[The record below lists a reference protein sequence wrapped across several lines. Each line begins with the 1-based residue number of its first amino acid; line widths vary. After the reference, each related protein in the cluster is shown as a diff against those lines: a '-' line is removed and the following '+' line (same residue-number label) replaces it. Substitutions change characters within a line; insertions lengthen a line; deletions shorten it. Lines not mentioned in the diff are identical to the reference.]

1 MTMHSLT
8 TLSSSSATLLTPNG
22 THSGYDF
29 TMQNVNDTG
38 YLYIGGVD
46 VSSTSYGYRILPNH
60 AISVEVNGRDAIY
73 AIASGSNMKIAIL
86 QINLETGS

>member
-1 MTMHSLT
+1 
-8 TLSSSSATLLTPNG
+8 
-22 THSGYDF
+22 
-29 TMQNVNDTG
+29 MQNVNDTG

-46 VSSTSYGYRILPNH
+46 VSSTNYGYRILPNY

-86 QINLETGS
+86 QIKLETGS